1 MSCKTIKPKTIKVC
15 IGSMNKKIKI
25 TVRTLTPPSADG
37 VDFDEVLSGEK
48 EVWAAVETH
57 RGIEVFN
64 GTNLIGVATHLFYI
78 RALTGQTA
86 EDWVE
91 FKGNYYRILD
101 VQNFQED
108 DRFQVL
114 RCGIRGIT
122 SSPVNLA

>member
-1 MSCKTIKPKTIKVC
+1 MTCKTISPKTIKVC
-15 IGSMNKKIKI
+15 IGSMRHKIKI
-25 TVRTLTPPSADG
+25 NVRTLTPPATDG

-48 EVWAAVETH
+48 EVWAAIETS
-57 RGIEVFN
+57 RGIEVFD

-114 RCGIRGIT
+114 RCVLRGGT

>member
-1 MSCKTIKPKTIKVC
+1 MSCKTIDRKTIKVC
-15 IGSMNKKIKI
+15 IGGMRHKIKI
-25 TVRTLTPPSADG
+25 NVRTLTPPSDDG
-37 VDFDEVLSGEK
+37 VDFSEVLSEVK
-48 EVWAAVETH
+48 EVWAQVDTS
-57 RGIEVFN
+57 RGTEVFD

-86 EDWVE
+86 EDWIE

-114 RCGIRGIT
+114 RCVLRGDT
-122 SSPVNLA
+122 SKAVNLT